1 MAGAPLIYTT
11 GTPVK
16 QTPAAVI
23 VAPPADIYTA
33 AEDFKPVQ
41 YESNFFDIIE
51 KTNNLYLFNQAL
63 EAQLNMQSILQK
75 IDSALSIWA
84 SPEGQQLFSNLKGN
98 LGAYTQVITSLR
110 DTYRNVTSVLLDF
123 QLLDSAKPNQI
134 PLTAVDWAVNQL
146 EWIQWQAVES
156 YWNGDKSAGS
166 YAIACKDILQQY
178 RKTLIRWQT
187 NLAPITGTPD
197 PGSVLPPVDPGLVNP
212 LPPTPPPPTP
222 PATSSK
228 NILLIG
234 AAGVALL
241 YFLFNRK

>member
-1 MAGAPLIYTT
+1 MSRPPLIYHT
-11 GTPVK
+11 GTPVP
-16 QTPAAVI
+16 QPPVEAVI
-23 VAPPADIYTA
+23 VSPPAGIEVEA
-33 AEDFKPVQ
+33 VEFKPVQ
-41 YESNFFDIIE
+41 YESDFYDIIE
-51 KTNNLYLFNQAL
+51 KTDNLHLFDQAL

-84 SPEGQQLFSNLKGN
+84 SPEGQQLNSNLKGN
-98 LGAYTQVITSLR
+98 LGSYTQVITSLR

-123 QLLDSAKPNQI
+123 QLLDSAQPNSL

-146 EWIQWQAVES
+146 EWIQWQAIEA
-156 YWNGDKSAGS
+156 YWQGDKSAGS

-178 RKTLIRWQT
+178 KKTLIRWQT
-187 NLAPITGTPD
+187 SLAPITGTPD
-197 PGSVLPPVDPGLVNP
+197 PGSVLPPVDPGA
-212 LPPTPPPPTP
+212 PTPPST
-222 PATSSK
+222 TSNK